1 MSGEILHLLDSSV
14 LFTLQDGG
22 LISSLWDL
30 HISLGT
36 MDLIQAEWKSVLPSH
51 LISAGLQI
59 KPLTGPEMAELFHL
73 APAHKRISPAD
84 LSLFVYSVHHPDT
97 MVITGDRR
105 LRSLCEEHDIPV
117 HGVLWLM
124 DIMDERGVVSGSYL
138 ADALE
143 EMITKGNFLPE
154 GDCDERLEKWREQ
167 KSAEEI

>member
-22 LISSLWDL
+22 LVSSLWDL

-36 MDLIQAEWKSVLPSH
+36 VDLILAEWKSVLPDH
-51 LISAGLQI
+51 LISAGLQV
-59 KPLTGPEMAELFHL
+59 KPLTGPQIAELFHL
-73 APAHKRISPAD
+73 APTYKRISPAD
-84 LSLFVYSVHHPDT
+84 LSLYVYALHHPDC
-97 MVITGDRR
+97 MIITGDRR
-105 LRSLCEEHDIPV
+105 LRSLCDDHEIPV

-124 DIMDERGVVSGSYL
+124 DMMDERGVVSGSYL

-154 GDCDERLEKWREQ
+154 GDCDKRLEKWREP
-167 KSAEEI
+167 